1 MKKFIQICSERF
13 DFYVSVEKLREDCC
27 KCGGKKLS
35 WGKVTICD
43 DGVWEEKVYSGW
55 WGFMLV

>member
-1 MKKFIQICSERF
+1 LVDEKIHSDLLCI
-13 DFYVSVEKLREDCC
+13 EKLREDCC